1 MDTEYDGEL
10 QQVRFQLQKLDHML
24 FDMVKK
30 DPELAPT
37 RLHVVTARTELDL
50 YLNELQE
57 AKIDEDTK
65 KSTPKIKHTPK
76 EK

>member
-1 MDTEYDGEL
+1 MDTSYDGEL
-10 QQVRFQLQKLDHML
+10 QQIRFQLQKIDHML

-30 DPELAPT
+30 DSGLAST
-37 RLHVVTARTELDL
+37 RFHVVTARAQLDL

-57 AKIDEDTK
+57 TKIDEDTK